1 MSHDNFRT
9 KYRMFLTEIAAM
21 PPSVRRRYE
30 KLAADTLRRYEQRHG
45 KLLLQELPTPID
57 RAA

>member
-1 MSHDNFRT
+1 MTHEIFRIKYHMLLSQNAEMSSAQR
-9 KYRMFLTEIAAM
+9 
-21 PPSVRRRYE
+21 PRYE

-45 KLLLQELPTPID
+45 DPLLQANE